1 MKQPPLWYNNSLW
14 DKTNKIC
21 FKIALFF
28 WKVIFH
34 EIFKDFFADILDYC
48 ELVFF
53 SAFNEIVFLGE
64 PHSKPIP
71 TIGMSK
77 TWRKQKRYTFSI
89 TSVQLT
95 ISGWDLVNVKKK

>member
-1 MKQPPLWYNNSLW
+1 M
-14 DKTNKIC
+14 
-21 FKIALFF
+21 
-28 WKVIFH
+28 IFH

-48 ELVFF
+48 ELVIFLS

-77 TWRKQKRYTFSI
+77 TWRKQKRYTISI
-89 TSVQLT
+89 TSVQNYVSPDE
-95 ISGWDLVNVKKK
+95 I